1 MAFNFKTF
9 AAVGALIGSLA
20 LVGCGQDEKDPN
32 HIKVGVIVGAEQQVA
47 EVAQKVAKEKYG
59 LDVELVTF
67 NDYVLP
73 NEALSK
79 GDIDVNAF
87 QHKPYLDQQIKDR
100 GYKLVAVGN
109 TFVYP
114 IAGYSKKIKSL
125 DELQPGSQIAV
136 PNDPT
141 NLGRSLLLLQQVGL
155 IKLKDGVGLLPT
167 SLDIVENPKNLK
179 IVELEAPQLPRSL
192 DDAQIA
198 LAVINTTYASQIG
211 LTPAKDGIFVEGKE
225 SPYVNLIVA
234 REDNKDAENVKK
246 FVQAYQSDEV
256 YEAANKI
263 FNGGAVK
270 GWSSFLTVI
279 SFRTGFT
286 PVLSFMQAPDSITPC
301 FLFIEE
307 ILCVLYRSVC

>member
-1 MAFNFKTF
+1 MAIKLKSIATI
-9 AAVGALIGSLA
+9 GALISALA
-20 LVGCGQDEKDPN
+20 LAGCGQEEKDPN

-47 EVAQKVAKEKYG
+47 EVAQKVAKDKYG

-79 GDIDVNAF
+79 GDIDLNAF

-109 TFVYP
+109 SFVYP
-114 IAGYSKKIKSL
+114 IAGYSKKITSL
-125 DELQPGSQIAV
+125 DELTNGAQVAL

-141 NLGRSLLLLQQVGL
+141 NLGRSLLLLQKVGL
-155 IKLKDGVGLLPT
+155 IKLKDNVGLLPT
-167 SLDIVENPKNLK
+167 VLDVTENPKNLK
-179 IVELEAPQLPRSL
+179 LVELEAPQLPRSL

-198 LAVINTTYASQIG
+198 LAVINTTYASQIN
-211 LTPAKDGIFVEGKE
+211 LTPAKDGIFVEEKD
-225 SPYVNLIVA
+225 SPYVNLLVS

-256 YEAANKI
+256 NEAANKI

-270 GWSSFLTVI
+270 GW
-279 SFRTGFT
+279 
-286 PVLSFMQAPDSITPC
+286 
-301 FLFIEE
+301 
-307 ILCVLYRSVC
+307 

>member
-1 MAFNFKTF
+1 MSLKFKSI
-9 AAVGALIGSLA
+9 AAIGALIGTLA
-20 LVGCGQDEKDPN
+20 LAGCGQEEKDPN
-32 HIKVGVIVGAEQQVA
+32 HIKIGVIVGAEQQVA
-47 EVAQKVAKEKYG
+47 EIAQKVAKEKYG

-79 GDIDVNAF
+79 GDIDLNAF

-100 GYKLVAVGN
+100 GYKLVPVGN

-125 DELQPGSQIAV
+125 DELKDGSQVAL

-141 NLGRSLLLLQQVGL
+141 NLGRSLLLLQKVNL

-167 SLDIVENPKNLK
+167 VLDVTENPKNLK
-179 IVELEAPQLPRSL
+179 LVELEAPQLPRSL
-192 DDAQIA
+192 DDQQIA

-211 LTPAKDGIFVEGKE
+211 LTPAKDGLFVEDKD
-225 SPYVNLIVA
+225 SPYVNLLVA

-246 FVQAYQSDEV
+246 FVQAYQADEV
-256 YEAANKI
+256 NEAANKI

-270 GWSSFLTVI
+270 GW
-279 SFRTGFT
+279 
-286 PVLSFMQAPDSITPC
+286 
-301 FLFIEE
+301 
-307 ILCVLYRSVC
+307 

>member
-1 MAFNFKTF
+1 MAIKLKSL
-9 AAVGALIGSLA
+9 AAVGALIGALA
-20 LVGCGQDEKDPN
+20 LAGCGQEQKNPN

-79 GDIDVNAF
+79 GDIDLNAF

-100 GYKLVAVGN
+100 GYKLVSVGN

-125 DELQPGSQIAV
+125 TELQNGAQVAL

-141 NLGRSLLLLQQVGL
+141 NLGRSLLLLQKVGL
-155 IKLKDGVGLLPT
+155 IKLKDNVGLLPT
-167 SLDIVENPKNLK
+167 VLDVTENQKNLK
-179 IVELEAPQLPRSL
+179 LVELEAPQLPRSL
-192 DDAQIA
+192 DDDQIA
-198 LAVINTTYASQIG
+198 LAIINTTYASQIN
-211 LTPAKDGIFVEGKE
+211 LTPTKDGLFVEEKD
-225 SPYVNLIVA
+225 SPYVNLLVA

-246 FVQAYQSDEV
+246 FVKAYQSDEV
-256 YEAANKI
+256 NQAALKV

-270 GWSSFLTVI
+270 GW
-279 SFRTGFT
+279 
-286 PVLSFMQAPDSITPC
+286 
-301 FLFIEE
+301 
-307 ILCVLYRSVC
+307 

>member
-1 MAFNFKTF
+1 M
-9 AAVGALIGSLA
+9 
-20 LVGCGQDEKDPN
+20 
-32 HIKVGVIVGAEQQVA
+32 
-47 EVAQKVAKEKYG
+47 AKEKYG

-179 IVELEAPQLPRSL
+179 IVELEAPQLPRSS

-234 REDNKDAENVKK
+234 REDNKDAENVK
-246 FVQAYQSDEV
+246 
-256 YEAANKI
+256 N
-263 FNGGAVK
+263 
-270 GWSSFLTVI
+270 
-279 SFRTGFT
+279 SFRLTRAMKFT
-286 PVLSFMQAPDSITPC
+286 KQRT
-301 FLFIEE
+301 
-307 ILCVLYRSVC
+307 RSLTAVP

>member
-1 MAFNFKTF
+1 MSLKFKSI
-9 AAVGALIGSLA
+9 AAIGALIGTLA
-20 LVGCGQDEKDPN
+20 LAGCGQDEKDPN

-47 EVAQKVAKEKYG
+47 EAAQKVAKEKYG

-73 NEALSK
+73 NEALGK
-79 GDIDVNAF
+79 GDIDLNAF

-100 GYKLVAVGN
+100 GYKLVSVGN

-125 DELQPGSQIAV
+125 DELQEGSQVAL

-141 NLGRSLLLLQQVGL
+141 NLGRSLLLLQKQGL

-167 SLDIVENPKNLK
+167 VLDVTENPKNLK
-179 IVELEAPQLPRSL
+179 LVELEAPQLPRSL
-192 DDAQIA
+192 DDQQIA
-198 LAVINTTYASQIG
+198 LAIINTTYASQIG
-211 LTPAKDGIFVEGKE
+211 LTPAKDGLFVEDKD
-225 SPYVNLIVA
+225 SPYVNIMVA

-256 YEAANKI
+256 NEAANKI

-270 GWSSFLTVI
+270 GW
-279 SFRTGFT
+279 
-286 PVLSFMQAPDSITPC
+286 
-301 FLFIEE
+301 
-307 ILCVLYRSVC
+307 

>member
-1 MAFNFKTF
+1 MAFKFKTF

-20 LVGCGQDEKDPN
+20 LVGCGQDEKDQN

-47 EVAQKVAKEKYG
+47 EVAQKVAKDKYG

-79 GDIDVNAF
+79 GDIDANAF
-87 QHKPYLDQQIKDR
+87 QHKPYLDQQLKDR

-125 DELQPGSQIAV
+125 DELQDGSQVAV

-141 NLGRSLLLLQQVGL
+141 NLGRSLLLLQKVGL

-167 SLDIVENPKNLK
+167 VLDVVENPKNLK

-211 LTPAKDGIFVEGKE
+211 LTPAKDGIFVEDKD
-225 SPYVNLIVA
+225 SPYVNLIVT

-256 YEAANKI
+256 YEAANKV

-270 GWSSFLTVI
+270 GW
-279 SFRTGFT
+279 
-286 PVLSFMQAPDSITPC
+286 
-301 FLFIEE
+301 
-307 ILCVLYRSVC
+307 

>member
-1 MAFNFKTF
+1 M
-9 AAVGALIGSLA
+9 
-20 LVGCGQDEKDPN
+20 
-32 HIKVGVIVGAEQQVA
+32 IVGAEQQVA
-47 EVAQKVAKEKYG
+47 EVAQKVAKDKYG

-79 GDIDVNAF
+79 GDIDANAF
-87 QHKPYLDQQIKDR
+87 QHKPYLDQQLKDR

-125 DELQPGSQIAV
+125 DELQDGSQVAV

-141 NLGRSLLLLQQVGL
+141 NLGRSLLLLQKVGL

-167 SLDIVENPKNLK
+167 VLDVVENPKNLK

-211 LTPAKDGIFVEGKE
+211 LTPAKDGIFVE
-225 SPYVNLIVA
+225 
-234 REDNKDAENVKK
+234 DKD
-246 FVQAYQSDEV
+246 S
-256 YEAANKI
+256 
-263 FNGGAVK
+263 
-270 GWSSFLTVI
+270 
-279 SFRTGFT
+279 RT
-286 PVLSFMQAPDSITPC
+286 
-301 FLFIEE
+301 
-307 ILCVLYRSVC
+307 

>member
-1 MAFNFKTF
+1 MAIKLKSL
-9 AAVGALIGSLA
+9 AAVGALIGALA
-20 LVGCGQDEKDPN
+20 LAGCGQEQKNPN

-79 GDIDVNAF
+79 GDIDLNAF

-100 GYKLVAVGN
+100 GYKLVSVGN

-125 DELQPGSQIAV
+125 NDLQNGAQIAL

-141 NLGRSLLLLQQVGL
+141 NLGRSLLLLQKVGL
-155 IKLKDGVGLLPT
+155 IKLKDNVGLLPT
-167 SLDIVENPKNLK
+167 VLDVTENPKNLK
-179 IVELEAPQLPRSL
+179 LVELEAPQLPRSL
-192 DDAQIA
+192 DDDQIA
-198 LAVINTTYASQIG
+198 LAIINTTYASQIN
-211 LTPAKDGIFVEGKE
+211 LTPAKDGLFVEEKD
-225 SPYVNLIVA
+225 SPYVNLLVA

-246 FVQAYQSDEV
+246 FVKAYQSDEV
-256 YEAANKI
+256 NQAALKV

-270 GWSSFLTVI
+270 GW
-279 SFRTGFT
+279 
-286 PVLSFMQAPDSITPC
+286 
-301 FLFIEE
+301 
-307 ILCVLYRSVC
+307 

>member
-1 MAFNFKTF
+1 M
-9 AAVGALIGSLA
+9 
-20 LVGCGQDEKDPN
+20 
-32 HIKVGVIVGAEQQVA
+32 
-47 EVAQKVAKEKYG
+47 AKEKYG

-79 GDIDVNAF
+79 GDIDANAF

-100 GYKLVAVGN
+100 GYKLVAAGN

-125 DELQPGSQIAV
+125 EELQPGSQVAI

-141 NLGRSLLLLQQVGL
+141 NLGRSLLLLQKVGL

-167 SLDIVENPKNLK
+167 VLDVTENPKNLK
-179 IVELEAPQLPRSL
+179 LVELEAPQLPRSL

-211 LTPAKDGIFVEGKE
+211 LTPAKDGIFVEDKD
-225 SPYVNLIVA
+225 SPYVNLIVT

-256 YEAANKI
+256 YQEANKV

-270 GWSSFLTVI
+270 GW
-279 SFRTGFT
+279 
-286 PVLSFMQAPDSITPC
+286 
-301 FLFIEE
+301 
-307 ILCVLYRSVC
+307 

>member
-1 MAFNFKTF
+1 MAIKLKSI
-9 AAVGALIGSLA
+9 AAIGALIGALA
-20 LVGCGQDEKDPN
+20 LAGCGQEEKNPN

-47 EVAQKVAKEKYG
+47 EIAQKVAKDKYG

-79 GDIDVNAF
+79 GDIDLNAF

-100 GYKLVAVGN
+100 GYKLVSVGN
-109 TFVYP
+109 SFVYP

-125 DELQPGSQIAV
+125 NELQDGAQVAL

-141 NLGRSLLLLQQVGL
+141 NLGRSLLLLQKVGL
-155 IKLKDGVGLLPT
+155 IKLKDNVGLLPT
-167 SLDIVENPKNLK
+167 VLDVTENPKNIKL
-179 IVELEAPQLPRSL
+179 VELEAPQLPRSL

-198 LAVINTTYASQIG
+198 LAVINTTYASQIN
-211 LTPAKDGIFVEGKE
+211 LTPTKDGLFVEEKD
-225 SPYVNLIVA
+225 SPYVNLLVS

-246 FVQAYQSDEV
+246 FVQAYQSNEV
-256 YEAANKI
+256 NDAANKI

-270 GWSSFLTVI
+270 GW
-279 SFRTGFT
+279 
-286 PVLSFMQAPDSITPC
+286 
-301 FLFIEE
+301 
-307 ILCVLYRSVC
+307 

>member
-1 MAFNFKTF
+1 M
-9 AAVGALIGSLA
+9 
-20 LVGCGQDEKDPN
+20 
-32 HIKVGVIVGAEQQVA
+32 
-47 EVAQKVAKEKYG
+47 AKEKYG

-79 GDIDVNAF
+79 GDIDANAF

-100 GYKLVAVGN
+100 GYKLVAAGN

-125 DELQPGSQIAV
+125 DELQPGSQVAI

-141 NLGRSLLLLQQVGL
+141 NLGRSLLLLQKVGL
-155 IKLKDGVGLLPT
+155 IKLKEGVGLLPT
-167 SLDIVENPKNLK
+167 VLDVTENPKNLK
-179 IVELEAPQLPRSL
+179 LVELEAPQLPRSL

-211 LTPAKDGIFVEGKE
+211 LTPAKDGIFVEDKD
-225 SPYVNLIVA
+225 SPYVNLIVT

-246 FVQAYQSDEV
+246 FVQAYQSEEV
-256 YEAANKI
+256 YQEANK
-263 FNGGAVK
+263 V
-270 GWSSFLTVI
+270 V
-279 SFRTGFT
+279 
-286 PVLSFMQAPDSITPC
+286 
-301 FLFIEE
+301 
-307 ILCVLYRSVC
+307 